1 MIGSISFS
9 KKIKDAFI
17 IVVVGTLGGLLY
29 PLLNRED
36 RLGPILNGL
45 VIGLTGSGLIVF
57 NEIIFNPKSLRL
69 LKFKSV
75 IIYKSIIYST
85 FFILIIPLV
94 VSLSRSMEQGIS
106 LIDFVDKGG
115 LYSFVFEEDFHIII
129 TYALMATVLFIFTYQ
144 MSLKMGQGVMWNFLS
159 GKYFH
164 PHEEELIFM
173 HLDLNDSTSL
183 AENLGDIEYNKFLK
197 SFFFDITDS
206 ILSNYGKI
214 YRYVG
219 DEVVVSWKLK
229 KGLKKTQFLNTFFEA
244 RKAIE
249 DNRKQYLDTYGVAPE
264 FTVSFN
270 CGKVIVGEIG
280 EIKSQI
286 SFIGIVMYE
295 SNAIQKN
302 CKKFNTDILI
312 SDTLLEK
319 IELPKKY
326 KSQKEGIVEFL
337 ENSSVKVSS
346 LSLD

>member
-1 MIGSISFS
+1 MMGSISFS
-9 KKIKDAFI
+9 KKIKDSFTI
-17 IVVVGTLGGLLY
+17 LVVGTLIGLLY
-29 PLLNRED
+29 PLLNREY
-36 RLGPILNGL
+36 RLGPILNGF

-75 IIYKSIIYST
+75 IIYKSTIYTT

-106 LIDFVDKGG
+106 LIKFVDNGS
-115 LYSFVFEEDFHIII
+115 LYRFVFEEDFHIII
-129 TYALMATVLFIFTYQ
+129 TYALVATVLFIFTYQ
-144 MSLKMGQGVMWNFLS
+144 MSRKMGQGVLWNFFS
-159 GKYFH
+159 GRYFH
-164 PHEEELIFM
+164 PREEELIFM
-173 HLDLNDSTSL
+173 YLDLNDSTSI

-206 ILSNYGKI
+206 ILHNYGKI

-219 DEVVVSWKLK
+219 DEVVVSWNLK
-229 KGLKKTQFLNTFFEA
+229 KGLKHKQFLNTFFEA

-249 DNRKQYLDTYGVAPE
+249 DNKEQYIDSYGVVPQ
-264 FTVSFN
+264 FTVSYN

-286 SFIGIVMYE
+286 SFIGNVMYE
-295 SNAIQKN
+295 TGAIEKS

-326 KSQKEGIVEFL
+326 KFQKEGLVEFL

-346 LSLD
+346 LSLA

>member
-1 MIGSISFS
+1 MNGSISFS
-9 KKIKDAFI
+9 KKIKDALIILVIGTFI
-17 IVVVGTLGGLLY
+17 GLLY
-29 PLLNRED
+29 PLLNGED
-36 RLGPILNGL
+36 RLGPIFNGFI
-45 VIGLTGSGLIVF
+45 IGLTGSGLIIF

-69 LKFKSV
+69 LKFKAV
-75 IIYKSIIYST
+75 VIYKSIIYST

-94 VSLSRSMEQGIS
+94 VSLSRAIEQGIS
-106 LIDFVDKGG
+106 LSEFEDNRG
-115 LYSFVFEEDFHIII
+115 LYRFVFEEDFHIIV
-129 TYALMATVLFIFTYQ
+129 TYALVATVLFIFTYQ
-144 MSLKMGQGVMWNFLS
+144 MSRKMGQGVMWNFFS

-164 PHEEELIFM
+164 PREEELIFM
-173 HLDLNDSTSL
+173 YLDLNDSTFL

-206 ILSNYGKI
+206 ILHNYGKI

-229 KGLKKTQFLNTFFEA
+229 KGLKNTQFLNTFFEA

-249 DNRKQYLDTYGVAPE
+249 DNKEHYIDTYGVVPE
-264 FTVSFN
+264 FTVSYN

-286 SFIGIVMYE
+286 SFIGNVMYE
-295 SNAIQKN
+295 TGAIEKS

-312 SDTLLEK
+312 SDTLLKK

-326 KSQKEGIVEFL
+326 RFQKEGIVEFL
-337 ENSSVKVSS
+337 EDSSVMVSS
-346 LSLD
+346 LSLA